1 MNPSHFQDTEIKE
14 ESSEKQGKTTDIFG
28 AHKSHLLISGLK
40 WVEKIAIQ
48 NQNTGPF
55 Q

>member
-1 MNPSHFQDTEIKE
+1 MSPNHFQDLEVQE
-14 ESSEKQGKTTDIFG
+14 QWPEKQSKTTDIFG
-28 AHKSHLLISGLK
+28 ALRSHLLIRGLK
-40 WVEKIAIQ
+40 WVEKTAIQ

>member
-1 MNPSHFQDTEIKE
+1 MNPNHFQDIEIRE
-14 ESSEKQGKTTDIFG
+14 EKSEKQSKTIDIFG
-28 AHKSHLLISGLK
+28 AHKSHLLISDLK